1 MADKDVR
8 GPWPEMTDFFLPP
21 ANKVLLLSPHPDD
34 ECLGC
39 GGTVFLYTEKGVDVC
54 LAVISRGEKLEVG
67 PENIGEI
74 RRSEATEAAA
84 LIGIKKTVFLDFPD
98 EKLNECKGQIKEK
111 LTGIIKDINPDIVF
125 APFPLDP
132 HPDHRSTSEVAL
144 ALMRELG
151 GFKLAFYEI
160 YHPIRFNILVD
171 IASVIHKKKEAVLT
185 YRKSLLDIPEIFWHS
200 VKGLNIYRSFLVKRE
215 SFYEAFWLIDTPV
228 SQDEIVKWSTYDY
241 KDTPAEIFLS
251 KLRVA
256 DELIYEL
263 QNVHVS
269 LERKDAEISNLNE
282 TLKETEEKMLIIE
295 LENQRFK
302 TDLELLKESLF
313 WRFID
318 RFYRLRNKL
327 LPDGTKGRNIYSRI
341 VGRLKKISW

>member
-1 MADKDVR
+1 
-8 GPWPEMTDFFLPP
+8 MTDFFPPP

-39 GGTVFLYTEKGVDVC
+39 AGTISLYTEKGVDVC
-54 LAVISRGEKLEVG
+54 LAVISLGEKLEVG

-84 LIGIKKTVFLDFPD
+84 LIGIKKTVFLNFPD
-98 EKLNECKGQIKEK
+98 EKLNECKEQIKEK
-111 LTGIIKDINPDIVF
+111 LTGIIKDFNPDIVF

-132 HPDHRSTSEVAL
+132 HPDHRAASEVTM
-144 ALMRELG
+144 ALMKELG
-151 GFKLAFYEI
+151 NFKLAFYEI

-171 IASVIHKKKEAVLT
+171 IAPVIHKKKEAVLT

-200 VKGLNIYRSFLVKRE
+200 VKGLNIYRSLLVKRE
-215 SFYEAFWLIDTPV
+215 SFYEAFWLIDAPV
-228 SQDEIVKWSTYDY
+228 SQGEIIKWSTYDY
-241 KDTPAEIFLS
+241 KDTTAEIFLS

-263 QNVHVS
+263 QNSHIAFGK
-269 LERKDAEISNLNE
+269 KDAEISNLNE
-282 TLKETEEKMLIIE
+282 RLKETEGKMRITEI
-295 LENQRFK
+295 ENQRLK
-302 TDLELLKESLF
+302 TDLKLLKESLF

-341 VGRLKKISW
+341 VCRLKKIGW